1 MTICIAALCEK
12 GEKIIVAADRMVTVG
27 QIIEFEHD
35 VPKFVNLTDNCVVM
49 TAGSTTLQND
59 IIKEASS
66 KIKTLKKP
74 NFKQITDEL
83 KNAYATLRIKRAE
96 ETILLPKNLNFQT
109 FYQSQRIMLPELV
122 FQMTDAINKTNL
134 GVEYILCGFDE
145 NGGHIHYIVDPGISE
160 CWDSVGFCS
169 IGTGNL
175 NSVSAFTAHNYAPN
189 FPIEKSLY
197 LVYLAKKEAQRAP
210 GVGNDTDIAILTKEG
225 IKSLNDEEKKSLDL
239 IHKKFM
245 KIEDEEYREVKRNM
259 LDGWQNATNNN

>member
-1 MTICIAALCEK
+1 MTICIAAICEK
-12 GEKIIVAADRMVTVG
+12 GEKIIVAADRMITVG

-35 VPKFVNLTDNCVVM
+35 VPKFVDLTDNCVVM

-66 KIKTLKKP
+66 KIRALKKP

-83 KNAYATLRIKRAE
+83 KNAYTNLRIKRAE
-96 ETILLPKNLNFQT
+96 ETILKPKNLNFQA
-109 FYQSQRIMLPELV
+109 FYQNQRIMLPEIV

-134 GVEYILCGFDE
+134 GVEYILCGFDDD
-145 NGGHIHYIVDPGISE
+145 GGHIHYIVDPGTSE
-160 CWDSVGFCS
+160 CWDSVGFCA
-169 IGTGNL
+169 IGTGNI

-210 GVGNDTDIAILTKEG
+210 GVGNDTDIVVLAKEG
-225 IKSLNDEEKKSLDL
+225 IKYLNSEEKGILEK
-239 IHKKFM
+239 IYKKFM
-245 KIEDEEYREVKRNM
+245 KIEEEEYKEVKT
-259 LDGWQNATNNN
+259 DIIDKW